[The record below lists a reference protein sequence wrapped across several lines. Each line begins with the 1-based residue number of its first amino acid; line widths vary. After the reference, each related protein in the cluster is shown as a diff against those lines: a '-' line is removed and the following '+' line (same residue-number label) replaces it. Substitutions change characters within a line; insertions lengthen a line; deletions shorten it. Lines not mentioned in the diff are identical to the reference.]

1 MQCIH
6 ARQLPLCSKYDATQ
20 STRISDVRSR
30 SGTPK
35 DHDWEH
41 HIRPGNSIS
50 SLQDTGV
57 GTPLPTTMMGRVTR
71 KKAAEIA
78 EQLHIDEDAL
88 LDISGDDAAIIKA
101 KASTPDPTDRAP
113 LGELAPNS
121 ADSINHSDDG
131 GQELKK
137 SVRGKKGGKK
147 AAAKGKKNN
156 LAASTASQPAEDPQD
171 EVLPDDNDSAPSPA
185 SEKAAE
191 DLMKDVPECK

>member
-1 MQCIH
+1 
-6 ARQLPLCSKYDATQ
+6 
-20 STRISDVRSR
+20 
-30 SGTPK
+30 
-35 DHDWEH
+35 
-41 HIRPGNSIS
+41 
-50 SLQDTGV
+50 
-57 GTPLPTTMMGRVTR
+57 MGRVTR

-88 LDISGDDAAIIKA
+88 LNVSGDEAAIIKA

-121 ADSINHSDDG
+121 ADSNSHSEDG

-147 AAAKGKKNN
+147 GAVKGKKNN
-156 LAASTASQPAEDPQD
+156 LAASTASQPAEDPQY